1 MLLTDTAAHP
11 SEGARTTGPPP
22 RGAHRR
28 GLATTL
34 VVAAV
39 FGLLLGRFV
48 LAGRDDHPV
57 PAPAAPTD
65 RSSAEARVARL
76 QAQLRAQPDNPALLT
91 QLADAYLVRARE
103 TADPTYYN
111 KADQAVARSSA
122 LAPDDG
128 RTLTSGAFL
137 DLARHNFGRALE
149 RATRAHDLNP
159 DDPDP
164 LTAVFDAH
172 IELGQYDAATTT
184 VDQMLSSRPALASYA
199 RLSYLRELRG
209 DTPGAVSAMT
219 QAVEAGAGSPDD
231 RAYVL
236 VLLGDLRLASGDLD
250 AANANYL
257 RAERDRPRYGPAE
270 VGRARVAAARGDLQG
285 AADRLT
291 AAVNRLPLPATA
303 ALLGDVLD
311 AMGRPADANR
321 QYELVRAI
329 EALNRD
335 NGVAIDF
342 ELARFEADH
351 LGDPG
356 ADPAA
361 TVAQAQAAL
370 AARPTIFTEDA
381 LAWALRGARRPADAL
396 PHAAAAVR
404 LGTEN
409 ALLWYH
415 LAVIESDLGR
425 TPDARAHLARAF
437 AIDPHISV
445 RDLPVARVLAARLG
459 VAG

>member
-11 SEGARTTGPPP
+11 SEGVRETGPPP
-22 RGAHRR
+22 RASRR
-28 GLATTL
+28 GLAVTL

-39 FGLLLGRFV
+39 FGLLLGRFA

-57 PAPAAPTD
+57 AAPAAPTD

-103 TADPTYYN
+103 TADPTYYD
-111 KADQAVARSSA
+111 KADQAVARSA
-122 LAPDDG
+122 AIAPDDG

-137 DLARHNFGRALE
+137 DLARHNFSRALE
-149 RATRAHDLNP
+149 RANRAHDLNP

-172 IELGQYDAATTT
+172 IELGQYDAASTTI
-184 VDQMLSSRPALASYA
+184 DEMLRRRPALASYA

-209 DTPGAVSAMT
+209 DTAGAISAMT

-250 AANANYL
+250 AADASYV
-257 RAERDRPRYGPAE
+257 RAERDHARYGPAE

-311 AMGRPADANR
+311 AMGRPADAHR

-329 EALNRD
+329 ETLNRD

-356 ADPAA
+356 VDPVA

-370 AARPTIFTEDA
+370 AARPTIFAEDA
-381 LAWALRGARRPADAL
+381 LAWSLCGARRPAEAL
-396 PHAAAAVR
+396 PHAVAAVR
-404 LGTEN
+404 LGTQN

-415 LAVIESDLGR
+415 LAVVESDLGR
-425 TPDARAHLARAF
+425 TTDARAHLTRAF

-445 RDLPVARVLAARLG
+445 RDLPAAQALATRLG
-459 VAG
+459 LAR

>member
-1 MLLTDTAAHP
+1 VLLTDTAAHP
-11 SEGARTTGPPP
+11 SEGARVTGPPP
-22 RGAHRR
+22 RGSRR
-28 GLATTL
+28 GLAATL

-39 FGLLLGRFV
+39 FGLLLGRFA
-48 LAGRDDHPV
+48 LAGRNDHPV
-57 PAPAAPTD
+57 TAPAPPGD

-76 QAQLRAQPDNPALLT
+76 QTQLRAQPDNPALLT

-111 KADQAVARSSA
+111 KADQAVARSGA
-122 LAPDDG
+122 LAPDDV

-137 DLARHNFGRALE
+137 DLARHNFARALE
-149 RATRAHDLNP
+149 RASRAHELNP

-172 IELGQYDAATTT
+172 IELGQYDAAATT
-184 VDQMLSSRPALASYA
+184 VDQMLSTRPALASYA

-209 DTPGAVSAMT
+209 DIPGAISAMT

-231 RAYVL
+231 RAYIL
-236 VLLGDLRLASGDLD
+236 GLLGDLHLGQGDLD
-250 AANANYL
+250 VADANYV
-257 RAERDRPRYGPAE
+257 RAERDHVKYGPAE
-270 VGRARVAAARGDLQG
+270 VGRARVAAAHGDLQG

-291 AAVNRLPLPATA
+291 AVANRLPLPATV

-311 AMGRPADANR
+311 AMGRPSDAAR

-351 LGDPG
+351 LGDAG
-356 ADPAA
+356 ADPAT
-361 TVAQAQAAL
+361 TVTEAQAAL
-370 AARPTIFTEDA
+370 AARPTIFAEDA

-396 PHAAAAVR
+396 PHAQAAVH
-404 LGTEN
+404 LGTQN

-415 LAVIESDLGR
+415 LAVVESDLGR
-425 TPDARAHLARAF
+425 TSDARAHLTRAF
-437 AIDPHISV
+437 AIDPHMSV
-445 RDLPVARVLAARLG
+445 RDLPVAQALAARLG
-459 VAG
+459 VAR